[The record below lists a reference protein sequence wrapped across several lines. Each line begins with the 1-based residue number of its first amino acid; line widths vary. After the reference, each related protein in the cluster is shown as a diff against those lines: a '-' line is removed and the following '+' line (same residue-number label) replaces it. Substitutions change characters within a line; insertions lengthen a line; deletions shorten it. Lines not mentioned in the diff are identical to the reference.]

1 MVPKR
6 LILFTVEHFQHC
18 SGWVTPEIIAHL
30 INFIQQNQW
39 ILGLCPCHRIHNA
52 SRHCSDVSFPVSS
65 NIRFI
70 PNSAQRNPFVISA
83 QSLGNGFSDGSLAD
97 TRRANK
103 TENLSRHFRHH
114 GMQSD
119 ALQYP
124 FLDLF
129 HTVMVFVQNGSCL
142 F

>member
-1 MVPKR
+1 MTADIR
-6 LILFTVEHFQHC
+6 L
-18 SGWVTPEIIAHL
+18 VTHTAEAHARVVAAH
-30 INFIQQNQW
+30 
-39 ILGLCPCHRIHNA
+39 GLCNG
-52 SRHCSDVSFPVSS
+52 
-65 NIRFI
+65 
-70 PNSAQRNPFVISA
+70 
-83 QSLGNGFSDGSLAD
+83 LGNRGLAD
-97 TRRANK
+97 TRRAYK